1 MSKVKVTGSIG
12 ISQFVPVS
20 FCLIDNEVLGM
31 AEKFLYVLLCRYKG
45 KGTDKCWPSLTT
57 LEKKT
62 QWTKKTI
69 LKKIEILEDVGL
81 IIKKNHIYEAKQNNT
96 YILISPEIAFGIKQ
110 LHINDLTEEEAYTLN
125 ELGDELVIQKSDG
138 TIVICSSEKNKIFL
152 NMLYETLDN
161 YASAIYNDNKFSEVK
176 IIIDEI
182 TKFYENIAS
191 SPYVFLNKQIDND
204 TEKVSSEQVLEQLKE
219 YNINDVVRIVRQ
231 VNIDGIPKEYETIG
245 KNTYIL
251 NLLWGQREQLANS
264 ILKKIL
270 AVNKELN
277 LKGNI

>member
-1 MSKVKVTGSIG
+1 
-12 ISQFVPVS
+12 
-20 FCLIDNEVLGM
+20 
-31 AEKFLYVLLCRYKG
+31 
-45 KGTDKCWPSLTT
+45 
-57 LEKKT
+57 
-62 QWTKKTI
+62 
-69 LKKIEILEDVGL
+69 
-81 IIKKNHIYEAKQNNT
+81 
-96 YILISPEIAFGIKQ
+96 
-110 LHINDLTEEEAYTLN
+110 
-125 ELGDELVIQKSDG
+125 
-138 TIVICSSEKNKIFL
+138 
-152 NMLYETLDN
+152 MLYETLDN

-251 NLLWGQREQLANS
+251 NLLWGQREKS
-264 ILKKIL
+264 DRKEDGKIQRCVRSYYDRNDL
-270 AVNKELN
+270 SVN
-277 LKGNI
+277 